1 MILDHY
7 GKKDY
12 DEILRTQ
19 YDQMESISFD
29 NAILENLKKSDAE
42 VIVEDIGWS
51 DVGSWEALKEALQSL
66 PSENIVRGKVQ
77 LEDVK
82 DSLVYNYDNGKLI
95 VGVDLEEN
103 IIINTADVILIAK
116 KSSMSKVK
124 KLVENFAG
132 TEYDK
137 LT

>member
-1 MILDHY
+1 
-7 GKKDY
+7 
-12 DEILRTQ
+12 
-19 YDQMESISFD
+19 
-29 NAILENLKKSDAE
+29 
-42 VIVEDIGWS
+42 
-51 DVGSWEALKEALQSL
+51 EALQSL
-66 PSENIVRGKVQ
+66 PLENIVRGKVH

-124 KLVENFAG
+124 GVVESFSG